1 MRFLVVGL
9 IVIMCSGCG
18 TIINGRWRYD
28 KPVLITEMVLKSSR
42 GTWIKPYDYREERVL
57 SLDHQSRAYEAMF
70 SALSDRPWLKG
81 IYWWKWP
88 TQLDRGGPK
97 NDDFTPNGKPA
108 EQVVAKWYMG
118 YSH

>member
-1 MRFLVVGL
+1 MK
-9 IVIMCSGCG
+9 
-18 TIINGRWRYD
+18 RWRYD